1 MNLKQKIHARQ
12 TLFTAWSSIPDP
24 ITAGIVASSA
34 FDAVTLDMQHGG
46 HSDESVLR
54 CIGPVI
60 QNGAHP
66 IVRVPVG
73 RFDMASRA
81 LDFGAEAVIAPMIN
95 TVADAKAFAASM
107 KYPPVGERSWGP
119 GRAMAFH
126 GHSDPNAYFRAANG
140 ETLAIAMIETMEALA
155 IADDILALPGID
167 GVFVGPSDFSIAW
180 SGGEQVNPRHEGMT
194 DILRDIAVRAKK
206 AGKFAASFGMDGPH
220 AAFLAGLGYQLVAI
234 GVDSGYIKS
243 GADAM
248 VREAK
253 AE

>member
-1 MNLKQKIHARQ
+1 MNMKQKIQGGA

-24 ITAGIVASSA
+24 ITAGIVASSD

-46 HSDESVLR
+46 HSEESVLR
-54 CIGPVI
+54 SIGPVI

-95 TVADAKAFAASM
+95 TIADAKAFAASM

-119 GRAMAFH
+119 GRAMTFH
-126 GHSDPNAYFRAANG
+126 GHSDANAYFRAANG

-155 IADDILALPGID
+155 IVDEILALPGID
-167 GVFVGPSDFSIAW
+167 GVFVGPSDFSIAF
-180 SGGEQVNPRHEGMT
+180 SGGEFVNPKHEGMT
-194 DILRDIAVRAKK
+194 EILSDIAARAKR

-234 GVDSGYIKS
+234 GVDTGYIKS
-243 GADAM
+243 GANAL

-253 AE
+253 G